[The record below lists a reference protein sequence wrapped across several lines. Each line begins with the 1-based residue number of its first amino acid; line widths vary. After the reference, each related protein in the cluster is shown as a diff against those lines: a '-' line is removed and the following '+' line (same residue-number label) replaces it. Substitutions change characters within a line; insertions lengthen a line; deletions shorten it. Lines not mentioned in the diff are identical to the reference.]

1 MKQKIL
7 VTREVFDETID
18 FLKGHFDVESNQTD
32 RLYARDEL
40 IAKLQGKHGVQTSSS
55 DRIDAELLDK
65 CPTIQAV
72 CNTAVGYNNIDVD
85 ACTHRGVMV
94 TNTPGV
100 LTDSVADY
108 SMGLIVATCRR
119 MTEGEA
125 YLRKGEWK
133 RTFLKQMLGQDVH
146 GATLGIFGFG
156 RIGQA
161 IARRARGFD
170 MKILYHS
177 RSRAAAA
184 AENESGAVHV
194 GKEELLRK
202 ADVVLLILP
211 FTPETQ
217 HYIGAKELALMKPSA
232 VLVNMARGGIVDDAA
247 LIEALK
253 KKTIWAAGLDVY
265 ENEPSFNPGFLEL
278 ANVVLSPHIASASEP
293 TRQAMAMT
301 AAKNLAAA
309 LSGEAPPNLLNP
321 DCLQYSKAAT
331 QHRSESLR

>member
-1 MKQKIL
+1 MKPKIL

-18 FLKGHFDVESNQTD
+18 FLKGHFEVESNQAD

-40 IAKLQGKHGVQTSSS
+40 IAKLQGKNGVQTSSS

-65 CPTIQAV
+65 CPTIKAV
-72 CNTAVGYNNIDVD
+72 CNTAVGYNNIDVE
-85 ACTHRGVMV
+85 ACTRHGVMV

-108 SMGLIVATCRR
+108 SMGLIIATCRR

-133 RTFLKQMLGQDVH
+133 GTFLKQMLGQDVH
-146 GATLGIFGFG
+146 GATLGIVGFG

-177 RSRAAAA
+177 RTRAAAA
-184 AENESGAVHV
+184 AENESGSHYV
-194 GKEELLRK
+194 GKEELLRT

-265 ENEPSFNPGFLEL
+265 ENEPRFNPAFLEL

-309 LSGEAPPNLLNP
+309 LSGQTPPNLLNP
-321 DCLQYSKAAT
+321 DYVTHLK
-331 QHRSESLR
+331 

>member
-18 FLKGHFDVESNQTD
+18 FLKSHFDVESNQTD
-32 RLYARDEL
+32 RLYAREEL
-40 IAKLQGKHGVQTSSS
+40 LAKLQGRDGVQTSSS
-55 DRIDAELLDK
+55 DRIDLELLEK
-65 CPTIQAV
+65 CPLIKAV

-85 ACTHRGVMV
+85 ACSRHGVMV

-108 SMGLIVATCRR
+108 SMGLIIATCRR

-133 RTFLKQMLGQDVH
+133 GTFLKQMLGQDVH
-146 GATLGIFGFG
+146 GATLGICGFG

-177 RSRAAAA
+177 RSRAAAD
-184 AENESGAVHV
+184 AEREAGAVYTA
-194 GKEELLRK
+194 KDELLRS

-217 HYIGAKELALMKPSA
+217 HFIGARELALMKPSA

-247 LIEALK
+247 LIDALK
-253 KKTIWAAGLDVY
+253 RKVIWAAGLDVF
-265 ENEPSFNPGFLEL
+265 ENEPRLNPGFLEL
-278 ANVVLSPHIASASEP
+278 ANVVLSPHIASASAP
-293 TRQAMAMT
+293 TRKAMAMT
-301 AAKNLAAA
+301 AARNLVAA
-309 LSGEAPPNLLNP
+309 LSGQVPPNLLNP
-321 DCLQYSKAAT
+321 EYRKFLKA
-331 QHRSESLR
+331 